1 MLFGEAVKDELLA
14 VLFDEADKELRAQWE
29 TNSRRL
35 AAASAE
41 ETNGRRLAAASA
53 DLPDNDPGTPALL
66 RSTSWDKELRAQW
79 KTSSRRLAAASADQR
94 DDVDL
99 ELQKG
104 LELSL
109 DAARLPTGAVQED
122 ALRNYEL
129 FHQLKRGSAT
139 YEFERRGQPKASR
152 RAPARC
158 ARATTWKRRL
168 CSAPCWRAS
177 ASTST
182 WWSRKIRRTG
192 KRTGQHGRHGRHHG
206 LLQSGY
212 LVTCHMPRTCTCGFP
227 PFLSR

>member
-79 KTSSRRLAAASADQR
+79 KTNSRRLAAASADQR

-129 FHQLKRGSAT
+129 FHQLKCGSAT
-139 YEFERRGQPKASR
+139 YAHWWGLDNTGETWPLPKSSR
-152 RAPARC
+152 HMYSPLSHHDTGLRC
-158 ARATTWKRRL
+158 AR
-168 CSAPCWRAS
+168 
-177 ASTST
+177 
-182 WWSRKIRRTG
+182 G
-192 KRTGQHGRHGRHHG
+192 G
-206 LLQSGY
+206 
-212 LVTCHMPRTCTCGFP
+212 TC
-227 PFLSR
+227 

>member
-129 FHQLKRGSAT
+129 FHQLKCGSAT
-139 YEFERRGQPKASR
+139 YAH
-152 RAPARC
+152 
-158 ARATTWKRRL
+158 W
-168 CSAPCWRAS
+168 
-177 ASTST
+177 
-182 WWSRKIRRTG
+182 
-192 KRTGQHGRHGRHHG
+192 
-206 LLQSGY
+206 
-212 LVTCHMPRTCTCGFP
+212 
-227 PFLSR
+227 

>member
-79 KTSSRRLAAASADQR
+79 KTNSRRLAAASADQR

-129 FHQLKRGSAT
+129 FHQLKGPAKRG
-139 YEFERRGQPKASR
+139 
-152 RAPARC
+152 
-158 ARATTWKRRL
+158 RL
-168 CSAPCWRAS
+168 PNNA
-177 ASTST
+177 
-182 WWSRKIRRTG
+182 
-192 KRTGQHGRHGRHHG
+192 
-206 LLQSGY
+206 
-212 LVTCHMPRTCTCGFP
+212 LVTCIP
-227 PFLSR
+227 PFLITIQDCAARAEAHVSVVCADRDRPGHRGTHMYTDRPAALRPACCWAF